1 MRPNSRT
8 VNVFLQYQTTFL
20 NRFSFAKRAHLFV
33 GPPALRRW
41 RCQELKMP
49 LLLIEIVLVVLLP
62 ILNFSRFKYKQ
73 FKNLSILHQIYLFYF
88 RTAAVSFGLFS
99 FYIAKTNIDKNRY
112 ANMKARER
120 IRQANQEEYVSERQT
135 NIPNLGLKK

>member
-1 MRPNSRT
+1 
-8 VNVFLQYQTTFL
+8 
-20 NRFSFAKRAHLFV
+20 
-33 GPPALRRW
+33 
-41 RCQELKMP
+41 MP